1 MTQQVSNPTERPDE
15 ERAHISEPLAVQGTR
30 FSFIGITIL
39 LVLISIVI
47 LSSIG
52 LLLPNLVQVYTHT
65 GPYKAVGTATAR
77 SGHTTSVSSTP
88 TTDQNVTPTAT
99 PPIFTPNNA
108 TAPSLQLPAGREIIY
123 EQQNNIY
130 MISST
135 GNALPQVLTTPG
147 YSYNQAV
154 RPLITP
160 SGQLLYSGDGIYL
173 TDIFGGTTEKI
184 ASLAANQVVTSLAL
198 SSDGTTVA
206 WSTEPAS
213 GNGVIDLY
221 AGPLTSPTKVFE
233 QSSSSCP
240 CFRIFAFMNGA
251 AKQGD
256 TTLLLTDGQQS
267 QEAIQFGLWS
277 LDLSNSNALEATPHP
292 LLDGD
297 SPQGPLILDPYSNV
311 LLYSSYEGQVPKP
324 TDGSVPD
331 DLAVLK
337 YANSLAVTTLDG
349 HPLALDSSQVLLS
362 EQHELRNSAA
372 YHWVST
378 PVFTVDGS
386 TLIYV
391 EFSTQAQ
398 PPYDRSSALFM
409 AKISGTGKQLRVGKA
424 QLMATSNAKLLEL
437 GPWFNT
443 KILTFY
449 GDETLYAMNVQTGAV
464 ATITQTGAYAR
475 IIAVVGAGGM

>member
-1 MTQQVSNPTERPDE
+1 LTQQVSNTTEHQHE
-15 ERAHISEPLAVQGTR
+15 ERQHISEPLAVQRTR
-30 FSFIGITIL
+30 FSFTGIAIL

-47 LSSIG
+47 LSSTS
-52 LLLPNLVQVYTHT
+52 LLLLNVAQVYTHT
-65 GPYKAVGTATAR
+65 GLYKAAGTSSTH
-77 SGHTTSVSSTP
+77 SGQTTSVSSTP
-88 TTDQNVTPTAT
+88 TSSQDVTPTAT
-99 PPIFTPNNA
+99 PPIFTPAN
-108 TAPSLQLPAGREIIY
+108 TAIPSLQLPSGREIIY

-135 GNALPQVLTTPG
+135 GEALPQVLTTPG
-147 YSYNQAV
+147 YIYNRAV
-154 RPLITP
+154 RPLMTP

-173 TDIFGGTTEKI
+173 TDIFGGTPEKI
-184 ASLAANQVVTSLAL
+184 ASLAPNQVVTSLAL

-206 WSTEPAS
+206 WSTEPSS
-213 GNGVIDLY
+213 GTGVVDLY
-221 AGPLTSPTKVFE
+221 AGPLSSPTKVFE
-233 QSSSSCP
+233 QSSSNCP
-240 CFRIFAFMNGA
+240 CFRIFAFLNGLA
-251 AKQGD
+251 NQGD

-277 LDLSNSNALEATPHP
+277 LDLNNPLTATPHL
-292 LLDGD
+292 LLDAD

-362 EQHELRNSAA
+362 EQHELHNSAN

-378 PVFTVDGS
+378 PVFTIDGN

-398 PPYDRSSALFM
+398 PPYDRTSALFL
-409 AKISGTGKQLRVGKA
+409 AKISGSGKQLRVDKA
-424 QLMATSNAKLLEL
+424 QLIATANTRLLEL
-437 GPWFNT
+437 GAWFNNR
-443 KILTFY
+443 ILTFY
-449 GDETLYAMNVQTGAV
+449 GDGTLYAMDIQTGAV
-464 ATITQTGAYAR
+464 ATIAQTGAYAR
-475 IIAVVGAGGM
+475 IIAVVGVGGT